1 MSGIAP
7 ISACHAIALRSRHS
21 GVWGLPAS
29 VGGNVL
35 MTLCT
40 KLAAFMGAVG
50 VVTARGARRCV
61 RRAAAIEEYHP
72 TAYTGR
78 GEEREQWRAPQTP
91 TST

>member
-7 ISACHAIALRSRHS
+7 ISACHAIALRTRHR

-40 KLAAFMGAVG
+40 KLAAIVRAVG
-50 VVTARGARRCV
+50 VVTTQNARR
-61 RRAAAIEEYHP
+61 
-72 TAYTGR
+72 
-78 GEEREQWRAPQTP
+78 
-91 TST
+91 